1 LQAEVQGVVEMSN
14 NKNLITFLL
23 LAFFQIFNTAHATFV
38 AFESG
43 HVRPIAQSPDGNKL
57 FVVNTPDNQ
66 LEIFDVNNGSPVHI
80 ESVTVGLE
88 PVAVAAYSNNQIW
101 VVNYLSD
108 SVSIIDV
115 STSPARVV
123 QTLLVGD
130 EPADIVFAGTG
141 SNRAFITAAH
151 RGQNSPYT
159 DPNNPGE
166 LTTPGIGRAD
176 VWVFDATNTGS
187 SLGGD
192 AIAIVTLFGD
202 TPKALAVSPDGN
214 TVYAAIFKSGNQTTV
229 IHEQAVCDG
238 GAAIPCFIKAG
249 EVTGP
254 GKLPPPNPKT
264 ITGLTS
270 PEVGLIVK
278 YDGTKWIDELAT
290 DWSNLVRFNLPD
302 SDVFAIDANALTPVE
317 VNSYSGVGTV
327 LFNMTVNPV
336 TGKIYVANTEAIN
349 EVRFEGSGTS
359 STTVQGHLHEA
370 RITIINPATS
380 AVNPIHLNK
389 HINYN
394 VRPAPAGISDD
405 SLATPKGMAV
415 TADGTTLY
423 VVAKG
428 SRKIGVFN
436 TVTLENNSF
445 IPDSANHITLSAG
458 GPDGLLLDE
467 TNNRLYVTTRFDNAL
482 SVIDTTSALEVGH
495 IGLHNPEPVSVIAGR
510 QFLYDANL
518 TSSNGE
524 ASCASCHIEGDKDEL
539 AWDLG
544 DPDGSVVT
552 NINPISFIA
561 FGGNFHPMKGPMI
574 SQTLRGM
581 DNHGPMHWRGDRSGA
596 NTTGVPADALD
607 EDLSFKTFNVAF
619 EGLLGRTSPLTTA
632 EMQAYT
638 DFILQVVPPPNPIRA
653 LDNSLTFDQQA
664 GSDYYLG
671 NFVSD
676 QITNCNGC
684 HVLAPA
690 SGLFGTN
697 GLMSFEGA
705 IQDLKIPQLRNMY
718 EKVGMFGLMDVPFNN
733 SGDNANKGNQ
743 IRGFGYTHDGAVDT
757 LERFHNATLFNFGL
771 NIANPNPTVV
781 RKQMVQFMFAFDS
794 NLKPVVGQQVTII
807 GSGTTAIRN
816 RIDLLIAR
824 TDAGDNDLIVKMN
837 ITGEKHGAV
846 WTGVDTFELDSI
858 AGGSMTALA
867 IRNLALT
874 AGQEV
879 TYTAVPLGSGVRLGV
894 DRDED
899 GVKDFDDNC
908 PANANPGQEDAD
920 LNGIGD
926 ACEPPDFD
934 GDGIHDSLDNCPLD
948 VNANQLDTD
957 NDGAGDVCDLD
968 DDNDGLSD
976 LDEISIHG
984 TNPLL
989 VDTDGDGLSDGAEVN
1004 THGTNP
1010 LNVDS
1015 DTDGFNDDV
1024 EINAGT
1030 NPLDALS
1037 FPADGDIN
1045 NDGSVNVIDL
1055 MLATQIVLGLKTPT
1069 ADEMLHG
1076 DVAPL
1081 IAGLPTPDGEIN
1093 AADLVVIQRKFF
1105 GLINF

>member
-1 LQAEVQGVVEMSN
+1 MSN

-23 LAFFQIFNTAHATFV
+23 LVFFLFYNTAHATFV

-101 VVNYLSD
+101 VINYLSD

-123 QTLLVGD
+123 KTLLVGD

-141 SNRAFITAAH
+141 QNRAFITTAH

-159 DPNNPGE
+159 DPANPGE
-166 LTTPGIGRAD
+166 LLTQASPYLGRAD
-176 VWVFDATNTGS
+176 VWVFDATNTGG

-192 AIAIVTLFGD
+192 NIAIITLFGD
-202 TPKALAVSPDGN
+202 TPKALTVSPDGN

-229 IHEQAVCDG
+229 LQEETICNSLEVVPC
-238 GAAIPCFIKAG
+238 AIKPG
-249 EVTGP
+249 EVNSV
-254 GKLPPPNPKT
+254 GKLPSPNPKT
-264 ITGLTS
+264 ISGQPS
-270 PEVGLIVK
+270 PETGLIVK
-278 YDGTKWIDELAT
+278 YNGSQWVDELGT
-290 DWSNLVRFNLPD
+290 DWSSIVRFNLPD
-302 SDVFAIDANALTPVE
+302 KDVFAINANTLAPETTP
-317 VNSYSGVGTV
+317 SYANVGTV

-336 TGKIYVANTEAIN
+336 SGKIYVANTEAIN
-349 EVRFEGSGTS
+349 EVRFEGPGTT

-370 RITIINPATS
+370 RITVIDPVANT
-380 AVNPIHLNK
+380 VTPIHLNK
-389 HINYN
+389 HINYS
-394 VRPAPAGISDD
+394 VTPAPAGISDD
-405 SLATPKGMAV
+405 SLATPKGIAV
-415 TADGTTLY
+415 SADGTVLY

-428 SRKIGVFN
+428 SGKIGVFS
-436 TVTLENNSF
+436 TATLENNSF
-445 IPDSANHITLSAG
+445 TPDSANHINLSAG

-467 TNNRLYVTTRFDNAL
+467 VNNRLYVTTRFDNAL
-482 SVIDTTSALEVGH
+482 SVIDTVSATEVSH
-495 IGLHNPEPVSVIAGR
+495 IGLHNPEPVSIIAGR
-510 QFLYDANL
+510 QFLYDAKQ

-524 ASCASCHIEGDKDEL
+524 ASCASCHVEGDKDEL

-544 DPDGSVVT
+544 DPDGVVIP

-561 FGGNFHPMKGPMI
+561 FSAPYHPMKGPMVT
-574 SQTLRGM
+574 QTFRGM
-581 DNHGPMHWRGDRSGA
+581 ADHGPMHWRGDRSGA
-596 NTTGVPADALD
+596 NTTGDSTDAFD

-619 EGLLGRTSPLTTA
+619 EGLLGRSAPLA
-632 EMQAYT
+632 AAQMQAYT
-638 DFILQVVPPPNPIRA
+638 DFILQVTPPPNPVRN
-653 LDNSLTFDQQA
+653 LDDSLTTDQQA
-664 GSDYYLG
+664 GRDFYFGPTSDT
-671 NFVSD
+671 
-676 QITNCNGC
+676 ITNCNGC
-684 HVLAPA
+684 HTLDPIA
-690 SGLFGTN
+690 GFFGTA

-705 IQDLKIPQLRNMY
+705 LQDLKVPQLRNMY
-718 EKVGMFGLMDVPFNN
+718 EKVGMLGLADIPFNQTGSN
-733 SGDNANKGNQ
+733 EHKGDQ
-743 IRGFGYTHDGAVDT
+743 IRGFGYTHDGAIDT
-757 LERFHNATLFNFGL
+757 LERFHTAELFDFD
-771 NIANPNPTVV
+771 ITPTPEDTM
-781 RKQMVQFMFAFDS
+781 RKQVVQFVFAFDS
-794 NLKPVVGQQVTII
+794 NLKPIVGQQVTIAD
-807 GSGTTAIRN
+807 SGTTAIRD

-824 TDAGDNDLIVKMN
+824 AVAGDNDLIIKMN
-837 ITGEKHGAV
+837 IAGEKRGAV
-846 WTGVDTFELDSI
+846 WDGLAFELDSSI
-858 AGGSMTALA
+858 GGTMSALA

-874 AGQEV
+874 PGQEV
-879 TYTAVPLGSGVRLGV
+879 TYTAVPLGSGNRLGI

-899 GVKDFDDNC
+899 TIKDFDDNC
-908 PANANPGQEDAD
+908 PANANQSQQDTD
-920 LNGIGD
+920 LDGIGD

-934 GDGIHDSLDNCPLD
+934 SDGIQDALDNCPLIA
-948 VNANQLDTD
+948 NANQLDTD
-957 NDGAGDVCDLD
+957 NDGFGDVCDTD

-976 LDEISIHG
+976 QDEINIHG

-989 VDTDGDGLSDGAEVN
+989 FDTDGDDLSDGAEIN

-1024 EINAGT
+1024 EISAGT

-1045 NDGSVNVIDL
+1045 NDGSVNVVDL
-1055 MLATQIVLGLKTPT
+1055 LLATQITLGLKIPT
-1069 ADEMLHG
+1069 AEELLHG

-1093 AADLVVIQRKFF
+1093 AADLVVIQQKVF